1 MGVLQKHYEL
11 AYKQIMLDNGLV
23 REYLTD
29 NTIDLVDKLI
39 VDDLL
44 RSLKHCIL
52 YNDDKK
58 LKYFRMKFRLHGYYL
73 SDDIY

>member
-1 MGVLQKHYEL
+1 MSVLQKHYEL
-11 AYKQIMLDNGLV
+11 AYKQIMFDKGLV
-23 REYLTD
+23 REYLSDT
-29 NTIDLVDKLI
+29 TIDLVDKLI

-44 RSLKHCIL
+44 RSLKYCIL

-58 LKYFRMKFRLHGYYL
+58 LKYIRLHGYYL